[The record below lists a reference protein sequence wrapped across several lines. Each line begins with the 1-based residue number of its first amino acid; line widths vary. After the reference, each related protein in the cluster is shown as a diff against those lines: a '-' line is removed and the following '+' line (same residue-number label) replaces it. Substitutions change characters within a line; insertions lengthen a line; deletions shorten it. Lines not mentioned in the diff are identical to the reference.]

1 MYDAYT
7 LSHLYH
13 HLSSSAEEE
22 ILRSSRV
29 TCTRVTSNL
38 FVPQQ
43 SNDNT
48 ITWLKG
54 TTVAVA
60 DYVKFLPPIKTLSS
74 IVHLVFYLMP
84 LHVISTVLLLQPVPV
99 VQLPSVPSTT

>member
-1 MYDAYT
+1 MYDVYT
-7 LSHLYH
+7 LSHLY

-22 ILRSSRV
+22 ILRSS
-29 TCTRVTSNL
+29 RVTSNL

-60 DYVKFLPPIKTLSS
+60 DYIKSLPPIKTLSS

-99 VQLPSVPSTT
+99 VQLPTVPSTT

>member
-1 MYDAYT
+1 MYDACT
-7 LSHLYH
+7 LYLISIIIY
-13 HLSSSAEEE
+13 
-22 ILRSSRV
+22 RRQQKKKFFSRNS
-29 TCTRVTSNL
+29 VTSNL

-60 DYVKFLPPIKTLSS
+60 DYIKSLPPIKTLSS

>member
-1 MYDAYT
+1 MRT
-7 LSHLYH
+7 LYLISIIIY
-13 HLSSSAEEE
+13 
-22 ILRSSRV
+22 RRQQKKKFFSRNS
-29 TCTRVTSNL
+29 VTSNL

-48 ITWLKG
+48 ITITWLKG
-54 TTVAVA
+54 TTVAEA
-60 DYVKFLPPIKTLSS
+60 DYVKSLPPIKTLSS

>member
-1 MYDAYT
+1 MYDVYT
-7 LSHLYH
+7 LSHLY

-60 DYVKFLPPIKTLSS
+60 DYIKSLPPIKTLSS

>member
-1 MYDAYT
+1 MYDVYT
-7 LSHLYH
+7 LSHLY

-29 TCTRVTSNL
+29 TSTCNL

-54 TTVAVA
+54 TTAAVA
-60 DYVKFLPPIKTLSS
+60 DYGKSLPPIKTLSS

>member
-1 MYDAYT
+1 MMRT
-7 LSHLYH
+7 LYLISIIIY
-13 HLSSSAEEE
+13 
-22 ILRSSRV
+22 RRQQKKKFFSRNS
-29 TCTRVTSNL
+29 VTSNL

-60 DYVKFLPPIKTLSS
+60 DYIKSLPPIKTLSS

>member
-1 MYDAYT
+1 MYVAYT
-7 LSHLYH
+7 LSHLY

-22 ILRSSRV
+22 ILRSS
-29 TCTRVTSNL
+29 RVTSNL

-60 DYVKFLPPIKTLSS
+60 DYIKSLPPIKTLSS

>member
-1 MYDAYT
+1 MRT
-7 LSHLYH
+7 LYLISIIIY
-13 HLSSSAEEE
+13 
-22 ILRSSRV
+22 RRQQKKKFFSRNS
-29 TCTRVTSNL
+29 VTSNL

-60 DYVKFLPPIKTLSS
+60 DYIKSLPPIKTLSS